1 MKDTFRKY
9 LKKYYP
15 FDSLLVRAEVP
26 HESLGFN
33 KYRLSRSMRVFLGFL
48 QVSPWICGAGFAA
61 TFLLSVM
68 PGALGVFYLAHQG
81 LFDALLVICVSG
93 LIGYSTNYIAIRML
107 FRPVVKRPIWGQGL
121 IPAQRNRIIQ
131 TLAQGMHKHVLNQ
144 ELIRKRVEDSG
155 LVKRVNE
162 IVMDGTIG
170 LLRDAELKEYLKQV
184 IFDSVAQYAGREE
197 VRKDIRSMI
206 DTGIDEN
213 VEGGVKRFLLQT
225 YKRYNKEEYE
235 EAIDRIVSN
244 IPKLSL
250 EVIGKLESELDRLAA
265 FIRKNKNASEEY
277 VMKMFVDV
285 LNRIDITNLL
295 AKQMEHFDEAKL
307 ERMVWEATNEQLLY
321 IQYLGT
327 LLGILGGLL
336 IWNTQLM
343 AVVYAVAFVA
353 LYFLDQFLFK
363 LKSKSI

>member
-9 LKKYYP
+9 LQKHYP
-15 FDSLLVRAEVP
+15 FETLLKRREVVD
-26 HESLGFN
+26 EQLGFN
-33 KYRLSRSMRVFLGFL
+33 KFRLSRGKQVFLL
-48 QVSPWICGAGFAA
+48 LLKISPWVCAAGFASA
-61 TFLLSVM
+61 FLISAL
-68 PGALGVFYLAHQG
+68 PGAAGAFYAAHRG
-81 LFDALLVICVSG
+81 LWDAFLIICVSG

-121 IPAQRNRIIQ
+121 IPAQRNRIIH
-131 TLAQGMHKHVLNQ
+131 TLAKGMHKHVLNQ
-144 ELIRKRVEDSG
+144 DLIRKRVEDSG
-155 LVKRVNE
+155 LVKRINE
-162 IVMDGTIG
+162 IIMNGTAG
-170 LLRDAELKEYLKQV
+170 VLRDEELRESLKQL
-184 IFDSVAQYAGREE
+184 IYEAIEQYASREE

-206 DTGIDEN
+206 DARIDEN

-225 YKRYNKEEYE
+225 YKRYNKEDYE
-235 EAIDRIVSN
+235 EAIDRVVSN
-244 IPKLSL
+244 IPKISL
-250 EVIGKLESELDRLAA
+250 EVIGKLEGELNRLAA
-265 FIRKNKNASEEY
+265 FIRKSKGSSEEY
-277 VMKMFVDV
+277 IMKVFVDV
-285 LNRIDITNLL
+285 LDRIDITGLL

-336 IWNTQLM
+336 IWKTQLM
-343 AVVYAVAFVA
+343 AMIYICAFIV